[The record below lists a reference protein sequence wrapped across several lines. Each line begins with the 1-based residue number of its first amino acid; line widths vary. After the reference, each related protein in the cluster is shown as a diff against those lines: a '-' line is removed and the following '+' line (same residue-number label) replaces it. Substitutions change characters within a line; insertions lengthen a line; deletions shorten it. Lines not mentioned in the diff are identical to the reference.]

1 MTGCESCGV
10 FDHGETVE
18 FEATFVVDGVLTDP
32 LAVTLYLRRP
42 SDGTV
47 LTAAGITHPSAGVYR
62 FEYTFPEDGQWFF
75 RWESTGPAAAAKE
88 GSVLVRKSK
97 VLV

>member
-1 MTGCESCGV
+1 MSACENCGA

-18 FEATFVVDGVLTDP
+18 FEATYKVGGVLTDP
-32 LAVTLYLRRP
+32 LTVALFLKRP

-47 LTAAGITHPSAGVYR
+47 LTATGISHPGAGVYR